1 MRKHRAVTLPCG
13 LPHKKLYRRNF
24 SIKVVSEYSH
34 TSNIGARQLRLHSA
48 GGDTPHKEQYRR
60 NIPIRITSQ
69 CSGCAFNQG
78 AAARRNYKEIAKKH
92 SHTRNIGAQQYAF
105 NQGAETL
112 RIKSN
117 CEETFLYG
125 LHRSV
130 AVAPLISRRRLAAR
144 IFAPSFSYC
153 RVWKSGGSKER
164 KQTAANF
171 AKSLSPIF

>member
-34 TSNIGARQLRLHSA
+34 TSNIGARQFRLQSA
-48 GGDTPHKEQYRR
+48 GGDTPHKEQLRR

-69 CSGCAFNQG
+69 CSGCAFKQG
-78 AAARRNYKEIAKKH
+78 AAARRKYKEIAKEYSHTSNIERDSCAFIQPAAARRNYKEIAKKH

-117 CEETFLYG
+117 CEETFPYEKYRG
-125 LHRSV
+125 A
-130 AVAPLISRRRLAAR
+130 AVR
-144 IFAPSFSYC
+144 F
-153 RVWKSGGSKER
+153 
-164 KQTAANF
+164 
-171 AKSLSPIF
+171 